1 MVRRIA
7 LVLVLALTAV
17 SARQLTCVWD
27 CSQPA
32 TISDGGAPCHETAA
46 EGPTLAASAGHC
58 PLTPDAAIIALAKSG
73 EPQRQR
79 LTVPFDKIASPM
91 PPLAHETTTQ
101 ASFTRS
107 PQPAP
112 TPPTRPFSVLRI

>member
-7 LVLVLALTAV
+7 LVLVLALIAV

-27 CSQPA
+27 CTEPS

-58 PLTPDAAIIALAKSG
+58 PLTPDAAIVALAKSG

-91 PPLAHETTTQ
+91 PPLAHETTIQ
-101 ASFTRS
+101 GRFARS
-107 PQPAP
+107 PQPAS